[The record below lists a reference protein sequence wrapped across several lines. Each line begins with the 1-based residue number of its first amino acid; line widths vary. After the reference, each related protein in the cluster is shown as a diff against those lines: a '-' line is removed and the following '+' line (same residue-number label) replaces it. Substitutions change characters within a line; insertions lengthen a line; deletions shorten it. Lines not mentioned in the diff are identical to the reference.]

1 MKDISRRTWQTYMAF
16 QAAIE
21 VLASSM
27 GWRRPALAVVLAA
40 GLLGLALV
48 GCSRGEGASPS
59 VRIVSPRNG
68 DTVPAGDVA
77 VQVEVSNF
85 RVVDNLGG
93 ADAKGE
99 GHVHFYIDVNDVP
112 TTPGR
117 PAVSREGTYHAG
129 GVTSHTWA
137 NVPPGTHTF
146 AMQLVN
152 NTHTPL
158 DPPATARVTV
168 TVR

>member
-1 MKDISRRTWQTYMAF
+1 MKDISRRTLQAYLAF
-16 QAAIE
+16 RAAVE
-21 VLASSM
+21 GWA
-27 GWRRPALAVVLAA
+27 GAATWRRPALAVVVAA
-40 GLLGLALV
+40 GLLGLALA
-48 GCSRGEGASPS
+48 GCGGSEGASPS
-59 VRIVSPRNG
+59 VRIVSPQNG
-68 DTVPAGDVA
+68 ATVPAGDVA

-85 RVVDNLGG
+85 RVVDRLGG

-99 GHVHFYIDVNDVP
+99 GHVHFYIDVDDVP

-117 PAVSREGTYHAG
+117 PAVSREGTYHAA

-137 NVPPGTHTF
+137 NVQPGTHTF
-146 AMQLVN
+146 AVQLVN

-158 DPPATARVTV
+158 DPLATARVTV